1 MRHSVRTLDTKGD
14 HAPDAVAAE
23 VTHVLDVGPANQ
35 NGEDD
40 ADLAVFVDRLAAA
53 GTDQSTTDAQTQ
65 IRRSIAAGV
74 SPPGLRRL
82 AEALA
87 ASVTELP
94 PPPRR
99 PAEDVTSVVAAMRD
113 NALVVLEDFDTDGA
127 ARAVAALLADGRRV
141 IVTGAAPAELA
152 AVRAALP
159 PAAADRALPHLPAL
173 TPAELR
179 ELRRLLATS
188 TAERRARDGQEL
200 PADSALPDRG
210 EVAQLCAE
218 ASRPTGAGAGA
229 GAWMVPTLLANL
241 DESRR
246 EAVTSVA
253 RCVHSS
259 LDAMPAQAGSEWT
272 WRLLSELIYGGHRA
286 RFDQMLEDTAQV
298 GAVLDRTRSAPPVT
312 FEAAPPLDA
321 VQILVRYRE
330 FLATGGRTRS
340 LFRSSAQREV
350 QPVLDTARVGGRP
363 PETEEDIDRVIEY
376 LELVDRQAG
385 IDDACAELGV
395 PVPRDQAELAEIS
408 DGLVK
413 VSAAARS
420 VGALRHDVLF
430 IAPDSPLSV
439 PDVESAHEIAA
450 AIIEFT
456 DHGSAVAATRR
467 LDTMADELAG
477 RSPAAAMA
485 PEHERAVA
493 ALRERDASGYAA
505 AVEAFGAARRE
516 VRDEKL
522 RVELLQRLAAGAPR
536 LAAAWTAL
544 AEHDPAA
551 LGLASFVPAQPL
563 LSSLPP
569 ADSADIVL
577 VLGAAGLGVERLL
590 LAAVA
595 PRLVAVVGPGAARD
609 DTPTLLSVLQ
619 RASALVIRGRTA
631 AGGRVVPIN
640 GGAPRS
646 AAPMGQVGA

>member
-1 MRHSVRTLDTKGD
+1 M
-14 HAPDAVAAE
+14 
-23 VTHVLDVGPANQ
+23 LDVGPANQ
-35 NGEDD
+35 SDEDD

-113 NALVVLEDFDTDGA
+113 NALVVLEEFDTDAA
-127 ARAVAALLADGRRV
+127 ARAVGALLADGRRV
-141 IVTGAAPAELA
+141 IVTGEAPAELA

-159 PAAADRALPHLPAL
+159 PESADRALPHLPAL

-188 TAERRARDGQEL
+188 TPDRRARGGQQL

-218 ASRPTGAGAGA
+218 ASRPTGTGAGA
-229 GAWMVPTLLANL
+229 GAWMVPTLLADL

-253 RCVHSS
+253 RCVHRS
-259 LDAMPAQAGSEWT
+259 LEAIPAQAGSEWT

-286 RFDQMLEDTAQV
+286 RFDQMLEDTAEV
-298 GAVLDRTRSAPPVT
+298 GAVLDRTRSASPVT
-312 FEAAPPLDA
+312 FEAAPPPGA
-321 VQILVRYRE
+321 VEILVRYRE

-350 QPVLDTARVGGRP
+350 QPVLDTARVDGRP

-395 PVPRDQAELAEIS
+395 PVPRDQAELAEIA

-467 LDTMADELAG
+467 LDAMADELAG
-477 RSPAAAMA
+477 SSPVAAMA

-493 ALRERDASGYAA
+493 ALRERDASGYAE

-516 VRDEKL
+516 VRDENL
-522 RVELLQRLAAGAPR
+522 RAELLQRLAAGAPR
-536 LAAAWTAL
+536 LAKAWTAL

-551 LGLASFVPAQPL
+551 LGMASFVPAQPL
-563 LSSLPP
+563 LSGLPP

-595 PRLVAVVGPGAARD
+595 PRLVAVVGPGDARD

-631 AGGRVVPIN
+631 PGRVVPIN

-646 AAPMGQVGA
+646 AAPVGQAGA